1 MSVKVNPSTIVVE
14 EYKDGNRYVRCDL
27 ISDNSEEVDAI
38 GNDGSKVK
46 GLQKNDKL
54 TLGTSCM
61 TSTMDY
67 GLLNSDGEW
76 NW

>member
-1 MSVKVNPSTIVVE
+1 MIKVDPSTIVIE
-14 EYKDGNRYVRCDL
+14 EYKDDGRYVRCSL
-27 ISDNSEEVDAI
+27 MSDNKDEVDAI

-67 GLLNSDGEW
+67 GILDSEGSW